1 MIPSSPY
8 KKSSFIWSVS
18 AVALLAAGCTD
29 HTFDPKLPAQSKVQ
43 FEVSINDIWNHGDD
57 TSRADKETDKPE
69 PIELSYQDTRLYLV
83 ESNCQ
88 EEAGMSRGSVLEDES
103 VASFGVFASVVGS
116 GSGPDYM
123 YNEEVTSKNSWT
135 PVDNYMWPGQ
145 GQLHINA
152 YVPYVSE
159 PQESEGITS
168 LPSVAETGDLTITY
182 KVPANVDEQE
192 DLMWSTPCDASESP
206 CKLTFNHALTAIRI
220 FSGSEL
226 TPCTVQEISI
236 RNVLDQGV
244 LNLETGAWSDTTGN
258 TTYTIRPQVVLAAAD
273 SQKYVTAGTP
283 IVDGDNTFIVLPQV
297 LGSDASIS
305 VTLDIKGT
313 TTVLEA
319 PLYGQEWSAGKVINY
334 RLSANPDSQSLTLDV
349 TGKFASN
356 YYLGTDNFT
365 VKSNLQSGGSS
376 TPVKWIAE
384 FVDDNGNVIGRPD
397 WIADF
402 PTSGDGDTDCTA
414 TTVLQD
420 PDFLQMSPETKILQD
435 TPDINSTSGFTPYN
449 LSSSTGSASI
459 ENTAN
464 CYVINAPGRYSLP
477 LVYGNAIKNGAT
489 NSGAYTS
496 TSHNRAALK
505 TFVNHLNNGITDP
518 YIYNNSGCTPGDAVL
533 LWEAELSLIRNVSLS
548 DDRKSIVF
556 EVPHS
561 TIRQGNAVIAVR
573 DASGNVM
580 WSWHIWVTDYKA
592 GSGTANVSV
601 SGKTYG
607 IYPRCIGQVNGGD
620 ITDFKPRSVKVR
632 FTQTDVPDGLEPL
645 QKTMEF
651 TQNGITITK
660 NDRYTYYQWGRKDP
674 IVPDAEEWYDA
685 THQEIHT
692 LTQMHVTDVPSGMS
706 LEQYWT
712 LDPFAFWVTDHNYNF
727 TYTNLWNINL
737 SATSPQKTVYDPSPA
752 GSMMPSRNV
761 MRGLISESTLSFSSS
776 ASGSE
781 KAGFYLDL
789 SGDKLWFAPLGYRS
803 GATGNTTSS
812 GSVGEY
818 WCCESVST
826 SEAAALVM
834 SSSGS
839 VPSANVMQEARS
851 HGFGVRPMVE
861 P

>member
-1 MIPSSPY
+1 
-8 KKSSFIWSVS
+8 VS
-18 AVALLAAGCTD
+18 
-29 HTFDPKLPAQSKVQ
+29 
-43 FEVSINDIWNHGDD
+43 
-57 TSRADKETDKPE
+57 
-69 PIELSYQDTRLYLV
+69 
-83 ESNCQ
+83 
-88 EEAGMSRGSVLEDES
+88 
-103 VASFGVFASVVGS
+103 
-116 GSGPDYM
+116 
-123 YNEEVTSKNSWT
+123 
-135 PVDNYMWPGQ
+135 
-145 GQLHINA
+145 
-152 YVPYVSE
+152 
-159 PQESEGITS
+159 
-168 LPSVAETGDLTITY
+168 ETGDLTITY

-226 TPCTVQEISI
+226 TPCTVQKISI

-477 LVYGNAIKNGAT
+477 LVYGNAIKNGAA

-505 TFVNHLNNGITDP
+505 TFVNHLNHGITDP
-518 YIYNNSGCTPGDAVL
+518 YIYNNSGCTPGDAIL

-592 GSGTANVSV
+592 GSGTADVSV
-601 SGKTYG
+601 SGKPYG
-607 IYPRCIGQVNGGD
+607 IYP
-620 ITDFKPRSVKVR
+620 
-632 FTQTDVPDGLEPL
+632 
-645 QKTMEF
+645 
-651 TQNGITITK
+651 
-660 NDRYTYYQWGRKDP
+660 
-674 IVPDAEEWYDA
+674 
-685 THQEIHT
+685 
-692 LTQMHVTDVPSGMS
+692 
-706 LEQYWT
+706 
-712 LDPFAFWVTDHNYNF
+712 
-727 TYTNLWNINL
+727 
-737 SATSPQKTVYDPSPA
+737 
-752 GSMMPSRNV
+752 
-761 MRGLISESTLSFSSS
+761 
-776 ASGSE
+776 
-781 KAGFYLDL
+781 
-789 SGDKLWFAPLGYRS
+789 
-803 GATGNTTSS
+803 
-812 GSVGEY
+812 
-818 WCCESVST
+818 
-826 SEAAALVM
+826 
-834 SSSGS
+834 
-839 VPSANVMQEARS
+839 
-851 HGFGVRPMVE
+851 
-861 P
+861 